1 MVGFRFLHLHELR
14 NYICFI
20 NGRDIQFLKC
30 AITPVRV
37 GKTHW
42 SDHLTGGG
50 GGGGKKW
57 NIFKKK

>member
-50 GGGGKKW
+50 GKKW
-57 NIFKKK
+57 